1 MSIPPIC
8 LKSRELERYRPSS
21 VTQLYDIQ
29 GKVIGSFALQRRI
42 IAAYEDYP
50 NVLRDAVIS
59 IEDKGFETH
68 WGIDFWRIL
77 GAAYRDVVSGSRAQ
91 GGSTLTMQLARN
103 LFLSPDRKF
112 RRKFQEVMLSIQ
124 IEHRFTKPQ
133 IFTLYANQIFLGHGV
148 YGFEAGAQYYFSKHA
163 KDLTLEEAALL
174 AGLPK
179 APNYYSPI
187 NYPERALRRRN
198 LVLNAMMEDGNITA
212 ERGRSAQKTRRY
224 A

>member
-1 MSIPPIC
+1 M
-8 LKSRELERYRPSS
+8 
-21 VTQLYDIQ
+21 
-29 GKVIGSFALQRRI
+29 QRRI

-50 NVLRDAVIS
+50 KVLRDAIIS

-77 GAAYRDVVSGSRAQ
+77 GAAYRDVARGSRAQ

-124 IEHRFTKPQ
+124 IERRFTKPQ

-148 YGFEAGAQYYFSKHA
+148 YGFEAGAQFYFSKHA
-163 KDLTLEEAALL
+163 KDLTPGRSGAA
-174 AGLPK
+174 
-179 APNYYSPI
+179 
-187 NYPERALRRRN
+187 
-198 LVLNAMMEDGNITA
+198 
-212 ERGRSAQKTRRY
+212 GRSAEGAQLLFARSTFPS
-224 A
+224 APCAAATWFSTP